1 MCCSLPAM
9 GQLSSRLR
17 NKEMLVRTV
26 RLHPALLLPRRGLV
40 EGRQQQFAFL
50 SVADQAGSLLGLQGG
65 FSDGEKRKLNIPPRP
80 PVLYTANLCRMCL
93 HPQCWCRLVLK
104 LCS

>member
-17 NKEMLVRTV
+17 KKEMLVRTV
-26 RLHPALLLPRRGLV
+26 RLLPVLLLPRSGLV

-50 SVADQAGSLLGLQGG
+50 SVADQAGSLLCLQGG
-65 FSDGEKRKLNIPPRP
+65 FSERRKEKIKYSSSTACIIHCKPLPDGVAFAKIEMCN
-80 PVLYTANLCRMCL
+80 VGAN
-93 HPQCWCRLVLK
+93 
-104 LCS
+104 